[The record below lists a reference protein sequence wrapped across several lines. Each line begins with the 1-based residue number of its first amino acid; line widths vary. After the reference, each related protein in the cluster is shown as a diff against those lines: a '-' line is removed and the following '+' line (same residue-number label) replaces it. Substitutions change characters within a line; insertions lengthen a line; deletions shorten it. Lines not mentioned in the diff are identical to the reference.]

1 MKHFNVLTTVLVLI
15 AGVWAIVE
23 FRQRSRN
30 FPKAGLGGL
39 WHFLIFFNA
48 AELAV
53 FLSIYWESNLTP
65 AQLANLSSWYK
76 LVEWPVL
83 TAFVLG
89 VHISLYRAIFRRRG
103 RNLPKWVVPAV
114 GVFAAALTA
123 WLLLALRFPALMP
136 QSPVVTFWLL
146 LIWPLDILD
155 MIWFV
160 RLLAES
166 RKASDPGRRKVDA
179 AFAWLFL
186 VRYPVHLALT
196 VWTPAGAEYWAI
208 AITKL
213 LALYTNL
220 LPVFWLKA
228 YFVPWAGS
236 LGKVLGGR
244 FDLPAIGQA
253 RGLSSREMEILE
265 LMIDGKSYKEIESAL
280 HISIH
285 TVKSHVYSLYR
296 KMDVKSRHQLIHRIG
311 IYGGGGADAPGVLSA
326 SAPRDGAGHSLD

>member
-1 MKHFNVLTTVLVLI
+1 
-15 AGVWAIVE
+15 
-23 FRQRSRN
+23 
-30 FPKAGLGGL
+30 
-39 WHFLIFFNA
+39 
-48 AELAV
+48 
-53 FLSIYWESNLTP
+53 
-65 AQLANLSSWYK
+65 
-76 LVEWPVL
+76 
-83 TAFVLG
+83 
-89 VHISLYRAIFRRRG
+89 
-103 RNLPKWVVPAV
+103 
-114 GVFAAALTA
+114 
-123 WLLLALRFPALMP
+123 MP

-155 MIWFV
+155 MIWLGL
-160 RLLAES
+160 LLAES

-186 VRYPVHLALT
+186 VRYPVHLALS

-244 FDLPAIGQA
+244 FDLPAIRQA

-265 LMIDGKSYKEIESAL
+265 LMIDGKSCERSSDL

-285 TVKSHVYSLYR
+285 TVKSHAHSLYR
-296 KMDVKSRHQLIHRIG
+296 KMDVRAATSSSTGSGFTAAAGRTRRPIGRRGQREIARRTISPSSTSPFRSTTSPAFPKRSR
-311 IYGGGGADAPGVLSA
+311 LS
-326 SAPRDGAGHSLD
+326 